1 MNSKNPAVKSAII
14 LFILPLTLMLVTA
27 CAYAYQ
33 AGSAE
38 GPSGLPMPK
47 PEISLQDIIRIL
59 PEEDETGPAR
69 EDIPDDV
76 FCLADEMAQETP
88 SCGTDEVLSGGQAE
102 NPAFAADPEMM
113 EEAIMDDLMT
123 DLSGEEIRLGDLILR
138 NQVTMLNVWGI
149 SCGPCLL
156 EIPNLVRL
164 REQYKDLG
172 FEIIGLASDL
182 LDPNGETD
190 PDLLEEAREIVTDLD
205 VTYPI
210 LILTGEI
217 RKEMQI
223 IATPTTF
230 FVNSKGEVIGDVI
243 MGTRSEAEWDR
254 LIRDLLKETETR

>member
-1 MNSKNPAVKSAII
+1 MKSIYPTAKKAILI
-14 LFILPLTLMLVTA
+14 ILPLTLMLFTA
-27 CAYAYQ
+27 GAGAYQ
-33 AGSAE
+33 AVSAKD
-38 GPSGLPMPK
+38 PAGLPL
-47 PEISLQDIIRIL
+47 PELEIGLPDMIRIL
-59 PEEDETGPAR
+59 PEDETGPVR
-69 EDIPDDV
+69 EDLPDDV
-76 FCLADEMAQETP
+76 FCLADETAQETP

-113 EEAIMDDLMT
+113 EEAIMDDLMA

-182 LDPNGETD
+182 LDPDGETD

-205 VTYPI
+205 VTYPV

-217 RKEMQI
+217 RKQMQI

-254 LIRDLLKETETR
+254 LIRDLLKETENR